1 MLRAASAAYDPGVP
15 LPRFRPA
22 TRDDAEAIN
31 ALMAA
36 AEVVDRTGEHYSVAD
51 VLEELDNPMID
62 LSHDWVVVEA
72 DGRLVA
78 HAQLTPRAP
87 YDGSLKVEI
96 GGTVHPDHR
105 GHGLGSQLVPA
116 MIDRA
121 HDYVRERGADLQPV
135 IAATAPADNTDL
147 ADIFER
153 HGMHPHRWNFQ
164 MVCDL
169 SRVEGSSDGLPDG
182 YHVSTWDGVDQD
194 EMRLAHNEAFADHP
208 GFVPWSQELWA
219 QWVGETRNSRPA
231 LSLVARDH
239 DGRVAAY
246 VQTSEFD
253 AFFEATGVREAYVN
267 KVGTL
272 PDHRRRG
279 LAGAL
284 LHVAV
289 RSYRDAG
296 YGRASLDV
304 DSENPTGALGLYES
318 IGFVAEQRWT
328 SYLMRD

>member
-1 MLRAASAAYDPGVP
+1 VP
-15 LPRFRPA
+15 ELVTRPA
-22 TRDDAEAIN
+22 TRDDAVAIN
-31 ALMAA
+31 ELMAA
-36 AEVVDRTGEHYSVAD
+36 AETVDRTDEHYSVED

-62 LSHDWVVVEA
+62 LARDWVVVEA
-72 DGRLVA
+72 EGRIVA

-105 GHGLGSQLVPA
+105 GQGLGSQLVPA

-121 HDYVRERGADLQPV
+121 RHYVRERGDLLPV

-147 ADIFER
+147 ADIFAR
-153 HGMHPHRWNFQ
+153 HGMLPHRWNFL

-169 SRVEGSSDGLPDG
+169 SRVEGEGNGLPEG
-182 YHVSTWDGVDQD
+182 YVVSTWEGIDQD
-194 EMRLAHNEAFADHP
+194 EMRLAHNEAFVDHP
-208 GFVPWSQELWA
+208 GFVPWSRELWA
-219 QWVGETRNSRPA
+219 QWVVDTRNSRPA
-231 LSLVARDH
+231 LSLVARDV

-279 LAGAL
+279 LAAAL
-284 LHVAV
+284 LRLSV

-318 IGFVAEQRWT
+318 IGFATDQRWS
-328 SYLMRD
+328 SYLLGD

>member
-1 MLRAASAAYDPGVP
+1 M
-15 LPRFRPA
+15 
-22 TRDDAEAIN
+22 AIN
-31 ALMAA
+31 ELMAA
-36 AEVVDRTGEHYSVAD
+36 AEAVDRTDEHYSVED

-62 LSHDWVVVEA
+62 LARDWVVVEA
-72 DGRLVA
+72 DGRIVA

-105 GHGLGSQLVPA
+105 GQGLGSQLVPA

-121 HDYVRERGADLQPV
+121 REYVRERGDLQPV

-147 ADIFER
+147 ADIFAR
-153 HGMHPHRWNFQ
+153 HGMLPHRWNFL

-169 SRVEGSSDGLPDG
+169 SRVEGSGNGLPEG
-182 YHVSTWDGVDQD
+182 YVVSTWEGIDQD
-194 EMRLAHNEAFADHP
+194 EMRLAHNEAFVDHP
-208 GFVPWSQELWA
+208 GFVPWSRELWA
-219 QWVGETRNSRPA
+219 QWVVETRNSRPA
-231 LSLVARDH
+231 LSLVARDA

-279 LAGAL
+279 LAAAL
-284 LHVAV
+284 LRIAV

-318 IGFVAEQRWT
+318 IGFATDQRWS
-328 SYLMRD
+328 SYLLGD